1 MPLRAGST
9 SALCATWALIFLT
22 SSLLIHT
29 SHGKKMYGW
38 GDNSFSGVLAT
49 GDFSNRNVLSL
60 ATTINVT
67 SLGGSDINLFNTGVY
82 NLIYYIRRLGVL
94 YRS

>member
-1 MPLRAGST
+1 
-9 SALCATWALIFLT
+9 
-22 SSLLIHT
+22 
-29 SHGKKMYGW
+29 MYGW